1 MTRNLHMSGIIMYG
15 GGAARTALAE
25 LAEVIPV
32 LWQSPF
38 SFHWWDSTGMVHDGV
53 MPTLSKRGLSQP
65 PEAFR
70 GEGGFEAAARR
81 CERVTRGVYQLEKF
95 QWLDQ
100 LLMKKCR
107 SWENDP
113 ERENTPVR
121 AATVHKAQWGTLKV
135 PGGMCLT
142 VLKNLHFLS

>member
-70 GEGGFEAAARR
+70 GKEASKLQPGGVSEW
-81 CERVTRGVYQLEKF
+81 RGVFISWKEF